1 MLPPTTWSLLLLLAP
16 LAAPLPQTLTPIP
29 ADSPSVHVNNMTTYG
44 TGCPIGGGPIAQ
56 ATKDGRPIFAFTE
69 WGLSL
74 PDPDSET
81 PGAAEKWCSEE
92 IDLGGGPVG
101 MRMRIESVT
110 VSGFATLGSGT
121 KLAVGVETRLG
132 GVEGGVSLFLFFF
145 CSSLLGLGANSK
157 TEEERGGWGGGAER
171 GRVRGGAR
179 DGADGCLVRVRA
191 GVGGGAAS
199 EHQGDG
205 GAGRVRGGGWDVLG
219 GDAGGRESRS
229 EEGVEGEVYAGLAA
243 VFEYGGVGAVVVGVK
258 GAGGGRGLS
267 VE

>member
-1 MLPPTTWSLLLLLAP
+1 
-16 LAAPLPQTLTPIP
+16 
-29 ADSPSVHVNNMTTYG
+29 MTTYG
-44 TGCPIGGGPIAQ
+44 TGCPIGGGPVAQ

-74 PDPDSET
+74 PDDADPET

-110 VSGFATLGSGT
+110 VSGFATLGGGT
-121 KLAVGVETRLG
+121 RLAVGVETRLG
-132 GVEGGVSLFLFFF
+132 GVEGGVSLLLFF
-145 CSSLLGLGANSK
+145 CSSLLGLGADSK
-157 TEEERGGWGGGAER
+157 TEEERGGGGGGAER
-171 GRVRGGAR
+171 GRGVRGGAG
-179 DGADGCLVRVRA
+179 DGADGCVVRVRA

-205 GAGRVRGGGWDVLG
+205 GAGRGGGGRWDVLD
-219 GDAGGRESRS
+219 GDAGGGESRS

-243 VFEYGGVGAVVVGVK
+243 VCEHRGVGAVVVGVK
-258 GAGGGRGLS
+258 GAGDGGWGAG
-267 VE
+267 V

>member
-145 CSSLLGLGANSK
+145 FVLPFLVWVLTARQKKSVVV
-157 TEEERGGWGGGAER
+157 GAEALS
-171 GRVRGGAR
+171 GDAFEVA
-179 DGADGCLVRVRA
+179 LVTEPTDVWSECVPASGVVPHLSIKVTA
-191 GVGGGAAS
+191 GLVGSEVGGGMYS
-199 EHQGDG
+199 
-205 GAGRVRGGGWDVLG
+205 AGTLG
-219 GDAGGRESRS
+219 GESRDLKKALKVRFTPVWQPCS
-229 EEGVEGEVYAGLAA
+229 STGELVP
-243 VFEYGGVGAVVVGVK
+243 
-258 GAGGGRGLS
+258 S
-267 VE
+267 S